1 MENETNIVIITFSQ
15 QQDDFTRC
23 NNKINKNVKLS
34 LDTGHSLYSY
44 KYTIRLFSLVNKS
57 KNCKHEWYTV
67 KIITNIFQVRT
78 ALIWPNFDQIHT
90 SCMNSFDSTYEKAY
104 FVYISYKVTYSFWK
118 KPKTNLKNYL
128 KIYYPCIEDV
138 LKWYSLTWN
147 WIIIQIFS
155 YIIFSYNVVQLLVF

>member
-1 MENETNIVIITFSQ
+1 MILHDAIIKSIKMLNCLWTQDTLCILTN
-15 QQDDFTRC
+15 TRFDYFLLL
-23 NNKINKNVKLS
+23 INQ
-34 LDTGHSLYSY
+34 
-44 KYTIRLFSLVNKS
+44 
-57 KNCKHEWYTV
+57 KHEWYTV
-67 KIITNIFQVRT
+67 KIIMNIFQVRT